1 MPRWAS
7 RITLEVVGVRV
18 ERVQD
23 ISEEDAQAEGVGP
36 GCLSCGVNC
45 TEAGGCTDCRPCYR
59 DSFAYAWQQIYG
71 PESWHAN
78 PWDWVVEFKRLEQE
92 SAHAH

>member
-23 ISEEDAQAEGVGP
+23 ISEADAIAEGIPASVDG
-36 GCLSCGVNC
+36 
-45 TEAGGCTDCRPCYR
+45 ARWA
-59 DSFAYAWQQIYG
+59 F
-71 PESWHAN
+71 PEIWESVHGHGSWAKN
-78 PWDWVVEFKRLEQE
+78 FWVRVVEFK
-92 SAHAH
+92 HITP